1 MRTLLLACATVLL
14 ATIDSGGQSAPV
26 AAVFVWGFQ
35 QGNVASVDLLTG
47 RVLRRFALRDR
58 SGIASVA
65 PSADGRTLFVLDDQD
80 LRVLDAVT
88 GRVQS
93 RHPLDDMR
101 HMLGGGPYIHLAGDG
116 RFLLVR
122 TFDLESAASGVRI
135 FDVAS
140 RAFLGV
146 GLRARAC
153 ADPELASASQGSLF
167 ALCPGLIQAMK
178 PGGRTDEF
186 TETGRAEIRA
196 EKIASFIAT
205 RGDQVYALES
215 QGAGM
220 RWQIHRWSPGEK
232 GVTTTAVD
240 LGGVKA
246 DTQQA
251 DLAASPDGKS
261 LALLRGSQVLL
272 FDLPDLRQTASFD
285 LPATGSDVALS
296 ADGLEVL
303 VLASDPARIFRIPV
317 DGGQTRVVPIDGLS
331 TARGPRLLAVAG
343 GVRPLRSPR

>member
-1 MRTLLLACATVLL
+1 
-14 ATIDSGGQSAPV
+14 
-26 AAVFVWGFQ
+26 
-35 QGNVASVDLLTG
+35 
-47 RVLRRFALRDR
+47 
-58 SGIASVA
+58 
-65 PSADGRTLFVLDDQD
+65 
-80 LRVLDAVT
+80 
-88 GRVQS
+88 
-93 RHPLDDMR
+93 
-101 HMLGGGPYIHLAGDG
+101 
-116 RFLLVR
+116 
-122 TFDLESAASGVRI
+122 
-135 FDVAS
+135 
-140 RAFLGV
+140 
-146 GLRARAC
+146 
-153 ADPELASASQGSLF
+153 
-167 ALCPGLIQAMK
+167 
-178 PGGRTDEF
+178 
-186 TETGRAEIRA
+186 
-196 EKIASFIAT
+196 
-205 RGDQVYALES
+205 
-215 QGAGM
+215 M

-272 FDLPDLRQTASFD
+272 FDAPDLRQTASFD